1 MGSAPA
7 GSERISVDQPAGAS
21 HKGTKMTNQEEL
33 QYLLGIVLEASKW
46 RISEGDDTE
55 TIRLEIQDRIR
66 RLSGQ
71 NTVDENG
78 LCQSEPLPETEQ
90 PQETEEAPVRTKS
103 IKSKEWMKGRVHVKF
118 SDGNYHWCKAEH
130 CQKVPRPTQTY
141 LMKWSIKDE
150 FKDLYK

>member
-1 MGSAPA
+1 
-7 GSERISVDQPAGAS
+7 
-21 HKGTKMTNQEEL
+21 MTNQEEL

-46 RISEGDDTE
+46 RISEGDDTD

-90 PQETEEAPVRTKS
+90 PQETEEAPVRNKS
-103 IKSKEWMKGRVHVKF
+103 LKSKEWMKGRVHVKF
-118 SDGNYHWCKAEH
+118 EDGQYHWCKAEH
-130 CQKVPRPTQTY
+130 CEKVPRPTQPY
-141 LMKWSIKDE
+141 LSKWQIKAE
-150 FKDLYK
+150 FKHLYE